1 MTARADAPGWLLGV
15 QLLFAS
21 RALFDELH
29 RSLAAAGHNRLRP
42 PHGFLFQ
49 ALGPDGATA
58 SEVAGRLGVTKQAT
72 RLMIEELAELGYVE
86 RGEDP
91 ADGRRRPVR
100 LTARG
105 DDALRR
111 SETIFDELR
120 DEVAAEL
127 GPAGLTQ
134 GLQLL
139 AVIES
144 RYGPVPLRPVW

>member
-29 RSLAAAGHNRLRP
+29 RRLAAAGHNRLRP

-58 SEVAGRLGVTKQAT
+58 S
-72 RLMIEELAELGYVE
+72 
-86 RGEDP
+86 
-91 ADGRRRPVR
+91 
-100 LTARG
+100 
-105 DDALRR
+105 
-111 SETIFDELR
+111 IFDELR

-127 GPAGLTQ
+127 GPAGLIQ

-139 AVIES
+139 AAIES
-144 RYGPVPLRPVW
+144 RFGPVPLRPVW